1 MTCPHLPAAVGPCGQ
16 GRQGGQGAGKDK
28 GAQAAAAQHG
38 AVAFGKAGEG
48 VTALFQ
54 HGETPGAV
62 GGARQRDRAPHGDGL
77 RTGQTEDGND
87 ESRPARDGGARTV
100 KARHARDDRRRGTI
114 PRARRRDKGK
124 EANRHD
130 RSLKRHPRRIKTLS
144 ALSLSRHHQ
153 KTRAFAASRGLV
165 ALFPGLYANA
175 TPLALYKD
183 RSLKTKN
190 AMGIFLVCIP
200 GRAGEKTPFGD
211 AYGAAPYFPR
221 RDVAGLSHGERF
233 IGHGRRRNGQSP

>member
-1 MTCPHLPAAVGPCGQ
+1 MEKLP
-16 GRQGGQGAGKDK
+16 GRLEGGTTKR
-28 GAQAAAAQHG
+28 
-38 AVAFGKAGEG
+38 
-48 VTALFQ
+48 
-54 HGETPGAV
+54 P
-62 GGARQRDRAPHGDGL
+62 
-77 RTGQTEDGND
+77 
-87 ESRPARDGGARTV
+87 RPARGRPANSENE
-100 KARHARDDRRRGTI
+100 RRRRKSDSPVCGCSTRHGKQ
-114 PRARRRDKGK
+114 PGSDKTERAGKGK